1 MTVLEDEV
9 TVVGA
14 MTYGELAKTARTIA
28 VGLIE
33 RDILPGDRVALML
46 PTGKEFFAAFF
57 GILYAGA
64 IPVPIYP
71 PMQRAQIE
79 EYARRQAGIL
89 RNAGARMLIT
99 VPEGLR
105 LGSLLKGLVRT
116 LSSIESA
123 ATLSPRFAETALPN
137 LQNGSATALIQYTSG
152 STGDPK
158 GVVLSHANLLA
169 NIRAIGR
176 AVEATSAD
184 VFVSWLPLYHD
195 MGLIGA
201 WLGCLYYGA
210 PLYAMS
216 PLSFLARPQSWLWA
230 IHRFHGT
237 LSAAPNF
244 AFELCLNKIDDS
256 DLKGLD
262 LELAPLRRKRRRA
275 GEHRDFAPVHRTFC
289 AVRISAGGHGTSL
302 RPCRKCCGR
311 HLAAARTPTGHRSGG
326 SCGLNHARDGRAR
339 AAG

>member
-1 MTVLEDEV
+1 MTVLDEDA
-9 TVVGA
+9 TAAAA
-14 MTYGELAKTARTIA
+14 MTYGDLAKGARAIA
-28 VGLIE
+28 AGLID

-46 PTGKEFFAAFF
+46 PTGTDFFTAFF
-57 GILYAGA
+57 GILYVGA
-64 IPVPIYP
+64 VPVPIYP

-79 EYARRQAGIL
+79 DYARRQAGIL

-105 LGSLLKGLVRT
+105 LGSLLRGLVAT

-123 ATLSPRFAETALPN
+123 ATLSLPSADIALPN

-176 AVEATSAD
+176 AVEASSAD

-230 IHRFHGT
+230 IHRFRGT

-244 AFELCLNKIDDS
+244 AFELCLNKIDDFRPEGS
-256 DLKGLD
+256 GPQF
-262 LELAPLRRKRRRA
+262 APFHRKRRRA
-275 GEHRDFAPVHRTFC
+275 GERRDFAPVHSSFWH
-289 AVRISAGGHGTSL
+289 VRISPRSHGPGL
-302 RPCRKCCGR
+302 WPCGKCRGR
-311 HLAAARTPTGHRSGG
+311 HLAAAGSSAADRPGG
-326 SCGLNHARDGRAR
+326 SIGFEHARDRR
-339 AAG
+339 TRTAG

>member
-1 MTVLEDEV
+1 MNSVVDYPEKPAAEPAARERCLLAIVGQLARELHPQHGRLGEVSLSSRLEKNLGIDSLGRTELVLRLERAFGARLPIGLVAEADTVGDLLRVLEQARSSEATIVAAPLAPSLAAVPAAGEARTLLDVLEWHVDQHPDRLHVTVLEDDV

-28 VGLIE
+28 AGLIE

-64 IPVPIYP
+64 VPVPIYP

-116 LSSIESA
+116 LASVESA

-158 GVVLSHANLLA
+158 GVVLIA
-169 NIRAIGR
+169 RQ
-176 AVEATSAD
+176 SAREYPCD
-184 VFVSWLPLYHD
+184 
-195 MGLIGA
+195 
-201 WLGCLYYGA
+201 
-210 PLYAMS
+210 
-216 PLSFLARPQSWLWA
+216 RP
-230 IHRFHGT
+230 RG
-237 LSAAPNF
+237 
-244 AFELCLNKIDDS
+244 
-256 DLKGLD
+256 
-262 LELAPLRRKRRRA
+262 
-275 GEHRDFAPVHRTFC
+275 
-289 AVRISAGGHGTSL
+289 
-302 RPCRKCCGR
+302 
-311 HLAAARTPTGHRSGG
+311 
-326 SCGLNHARDGRAR
+326 
-339 AAG
+339 